1 MHSDHGAHDSGNGH
15 VIDEKSIQDKVL
27 SALAVMVLI
36 GLLVLGCYWQ
46 FMPLPTVQVE
56 EESQKK

>member
-1 MHSDHGAHDSGNGH
+1 MQTDHGADHSGNIDI
-15 VIDEKSIQDKVL
+15 IDEKSIQDKVL
-27 SALAVMVLI
+27 SALAVMVLV

-46 FMPLPTVQVE
+46 FLPLPAVQVE

>member
-1 MHSDHGAHDSGNGH
+1 MQTDHGADHSGNIDI
-15 VIDEKSIQDKVL
+15 IDEKSIQDKVL
-27 SALAVMVLI
+27 SALAVMVLV

-46 FMPLPTVQVE
+46 FLPLPTVQVE

>member
-1 MHSDHGAHDSGNGH
+1 MHSDHGVHDSGDGH
-15 VIDEKSIQDKVL
+15 IVDEKSIQDKAL
-27 SALAVMVLI
+27 SVLAVLVLI

-46 FMPLPTVQVE
+46 FMPLPAVQVD